1 MQIEQWPID
10 KPIDYPKNARVW
22 SKHAIAKV
30 ADSIRAYGFRQ
41 PIVVDKHGVICI
53 GHLRR
58 TAART
63 LGMTEVPVH
72 VARDLSAAQIRGLRL
87 MDNRSAQ
94 EATFDL
100 EALGA
105 EFLELKAMD
114 FDLSLTGF
122 DIREIDSFTLQP
134 NAAEDDVPPVPEAP
148 VSQLGDLWELGDHRL
163 LCGDSTK
170 AEDVA
175 RLMNG
180 KLANLLATDPPYLV
194 NYTAGSHPQSW
205 SNSPETKDK
214 GWDSYKDPSSS
225 IEFYESFMRLG
236 LEHLAPGGAVYQWHA
251 ALMQYLVHQAWLKC
265 GLLVH
270 QHIVWVKARAVLTH
284 SHYMWQHEVAF
295 YGWPQGKKPLRRP
308 PANIPTVWH
317 VDQVG
322 ESDGIHPTQKPVALS
337 RRPIEYHT
345 DPNGLCYEPFSGSGT
360 MLVAAETTGRV
371 CYAMEIA
378 PEFVDVA
385 VTRWQNLTKREATLD
400 GHGATFEHVK
410 FGRRLGAQD
419 ELKDEALHGR
429 QTAIRT
435 E

>member
-1 MQIEQWPID
+1 MPKKPILMQIEQWPID

-58 TAART
+58 TAARS

-72 VARDLSAAQIRGLRL
+72 VAKDLSAAQIRGLRL

-94 EATFDL
+94 EATSDL

-148 VSQLGDLWELGDHRL
+148 VSQLGDLWIMGDHRL

-170 AEDVA
+170 VDDVT

-180 KLANLLATDPPYLV
+180 KQAICTITDPPYNV
-194 NYTAGSHPQSW
+194 GFDYGSGTDDSQNAAGYLDWNRRWFAIAKERSEKCVVLTCGITNLPLW
-205 SNSPETKDK
+205 IGE
-214 GWDSYKDPSSS
+214 
-225 IEFYESFMRLG
+225 IERT
-236 LEHLAPGGAVYQWHA
+236 HRIIA
-251 ALMQYLVHQAWLKC
+251 
-265 GLLVH
+265 
-270 QHIVWVKARAVLTH
+270 WVKENQCSRNYIGETSGFNVWEPVLVYGKSKKCVARD
-284 SHYMWQHEVAF
+284 SF
-295 YGWPQGKKPLRRP
+295 S
-308 PANIPTVWH
+308 IPISIQSDTGDHPCPKSLKAWSWLV
-317 VDQVG
+317 
-322 ESDGIHPTQKPVALS
+322 ENFSDGGDLLF
-337 RRPIEYHT
+337 
-345 DPNGLCYEPFSGSGT
+345 DPFSGCGT
-360 MLVAAETTGRV
+360 TIIAA
-371 CYAMEIA
+371 
-378 PEFVDVA
+378 
-385 VTRWQNLTKREATLD
+385 QNLNRTCYGLEISPAYCDVILKRFMNITDKSVTLSDD
-400 GHGATFEHVK
+400 GRAFNQIAAVRQHSSEGGA
-410 FGRRLGAQD
+410 RRAQ
-419 ELKDEALHGR
+419 
-429 QTAIRT
+429 QPTAVL
-435 E
+435 